1 MSTAVVSRVLFSWC
15 GPNSLPLSA
24 AEVHPCFPA
33 TVTRHDA
40 PEIGGGRASQGHACG
55 RVYYFQRYPV
65 VKRAQLAPQLPWC
78 ASTRAALAR
87 ALLLEARSSEN
98 SSGHLGALQLTA
110 VEEIGY
116 AIIFEWASART
127 ARSYDDC
134 SLRTRWLC
142 SNKLSW
148 FLYRLICV
156 RLVCAIRTM
165 CSVS

>member
-1 MSTAVVSRVLFSWC
+1 MRRAGEYGRRQQGFCSHGVDLTR
-15 GPNSLPLSA
+15 LPLSA

-127 ARSYDDC
+127 ARSYDG
-134 SLRTRWLC
+134 LLAAYALAVL
-142 SNKLSW
+142 K
-148 FLYRLICV
+148 
-156 RLVCAIRTM
+156 
-165 CSVS
+165 